1 MSSPLQPQG
10 GAFESASETQ
20 KGLLFALGAYGI
32 WGIAPIYFVWV
43 GYAGPFEILAN
54 RIVWAIPLLLVL
66 LGLTNQWAGVWK
78 LTRSQLAILVATAM
92 ALSINWL
99 TFITAI
105 QAEKIAEASL
115 GYYINPLV
123 NVILGWLFLQE
134 RMRPLQWLAIAV
146 AAFGVGTELVIQASV
161 PWLGLTLAMS
171 FGIYGLL
178 RKRVNLPAV
187 VGLFIETLLVLPV
200 ALGYL
205 ILLYLDQGTRAISDA
220 GSLALG
226 GVITVI
232 PLVFFA
238 AAATRL
244 PLTTL
249 GFLQYLAPT
258 ITLLLAIF
266 LYDETVPAI
275 RWFTFSMIWLAVVIF
290 SLENLYQYRKRG
302 LGNAK

>member
-1 MSSPLQPQG
+1 LSSSPQANEG
-10 GAFESASETQ
+10 GAEALDETK

-43 GYAGPFEILAN
+43 GFAGPFEILAN

-66 LGLTNQWAGVWK
+66 LGVTKQWAGVWT
-78 LTRSQLAILVATAM
+78 LTKSQLAILVVTAI

-99 TFITAI
+99 TFISAI

-134 RMRPLQWLAIAV
+134 RMRPLQWLAIGL
-146 AAFGVGTELVIQASV
+146 AAFGVGTELVVQASV

-171 FGIYGLL
+171 FGVYGLL
-178 RKRVNLPAV
+178 RKKVNLPAV
-187 VGLFIETLLVLPV
+187 VGLFVETMLVLPI

-205 ILLYLDQGTRAISDA
+205 ILLYLDQGTRTIFDGA
-220 GSLALG
+220 SLALG

-249 GFLQYLAPT
+249 GFVQYLAPT

-290 SLENLYQYRKRG
+290 SLENLYQYRKRR
-302 LGNAK
+302 LGDGK

>member
-1 MSSPLQPQG
+1 LSQLRTTNATLSG
-10 GAFESASETQ
+10 ETQ
-20 KGLLFALGAYGI
+20 KGFLFALGAYGI

-43 GYAGPFEILAN
+43 GFAGPLEILAN
-54 RIVWAIPLLLVL
+54 RIVWAIPLLLLL
-66 LGLTNQWAGVWK
+66 LGLTKQWAGVWK
-78 LTRSQLAILVATAM
+78 LTLPQLAILVATAT

-99 TFITAI
+99 TFIWSI

-123 NVILGWLFLQE
+123 NVILGWLFLHE
-134 RMRPLQWLAIAV
+134 RMRPLQWCAVGV
-146 AAFGVGTELVIQASV
+146 AAFGVGTELVVQASV
-161 PWLGLTLAMS
+161 PWLGLTLALS

-187 VGLFIETLLVLPV
+187 VGLFIETLMVLPI
-200 ALGYL
+200 ALAYL
-205 ILLYLDQGTRAISDA
+205 LWLYLEQGARPLSDGA
-220 GSLALG
+220 SLAIG

-249 GFLQYLAPT
+249 GFVQYLAPT
-258 ITLLLAIF
+258 CALLIAIF
-266 LYDETVPAI
+266 LYGETVPAI

-290 SLENLYQYRKRG
+290 SLENLYQFRKRS
-302 LGNAK
+302 LGGTK

>member
-1 MSSPLQPQG
+1 MSSSPQANEG
-10 GAFESASETQ
+10 GAEALDETK

-43 GYAGPFEILAN
+43 GFAGPFEILAN

-66 LGLTNQWAGVWK
+66 LGVTKQWAGVWT
-78 LTRSQLAILVATAM
+78 LTKSQLAILVVTAI

-99 TFITAI
+99 TFISAI

-134 RMRPLQWLAIAV
+134 RMRPLQWLAIGL
-146 AAFGVGTELVIQASV
+146 AAFGVGTELVVQASV

-171 FGIYGLL
+171 FGVYGLL
-178 RKRVNLPAV
+178 RKKVNLPAV
-187 VGLFIETLLVLPV
+187 VGLFVETMLVLPI

-205 ILLYLDQGTRAISDA
+205 ILLYLDQGTRTIFDGA
-220 GSLALG
+220 SLALG

-249 GFLQYLAPT
+249 GFVQYLAPT

-290 SLENLYQYRKRG
+290 SLENLYQYRKRR
-302 LGNAK
+302 LGDGK

>member
-1 MSSPLQPQG
+1 MSSSPQANEG
-10 GAFESASETQ
+10 GAEALDETK

-43 GYAGPFEILAN
+43 GFAGPFEILAN

-66 LGLTNQWAGVWK
+66 LGVTKQWAGVWT
-78 LTRSQLAILVATAM
+78 LTKSQLAILVVTAI

-99 TFITAI
+99 TFISAI

-134 RMRPLQWLAIAV
+134 RMRPLQWLAIGL
-146 AAFGVGTELVIQASV
+146 AAFGVGTELVVQASV

-171 FGIYGLL
+171 FGVYGLL
-178 RKRVNLPAV
+178 RKKVNLPAV
-187 VGLFIETLLVLPV
+187 VGLFVETMLVLPI

-205 ILLYLDQGTRAISDA
+205 ILLYLDQGTRTIFDGA
-220 GSLALG
+220 SLALG

-244 PLTTL
+244 SLTTL
-249 GFLQYLAPT
+249 GFVQYLAPT

-290 SLENLYQYRKRG
+290 SLENLYQYRKRR
-302 LGNAK
+302 LGDGK

>member
-1 MSSPLQPQG
+1 MSQLRTTNATLSG
-10 GAFESASETQ
+10 ETQ
-20 KGLLFALGAYGI
+20 KGFLFALGAYGI

-43 GYAGPFEILAN
+43 GFAGPLEILAN
-54 RIVWAIPLLLVL
+54 RIVWAIPLLLLL
-66 LGLTNQWAGVWK
+66 LGLTKQWAGVWK
-78 LTRSQLAILVATAM
+78 LTLPQLAILVATAT

-99 TFITAI
+99 TFIWSI

-134 RMRPLQWLAIAV
+134 RMRPLQWCAVGV
-146 AAFGVGTELVIQASV
+146 AAFGVGTELVVQASV
-161 PWLGLTLAMS
+161 PWLGLTLALS

-187 VGLFIETLLVLPV
+187 VGLFIETLIVLPI
-200 ALGYL
+200 ALAYL
-205 ILLYLDQGTRAISDA
+205 LWLYLEQDARPLSDGA
-220 GSLALG
+220 SLAIG

-249 GFLQYLAPT
+249 GFVQYLAPT
-258 ITLLLAIF
+258 CALLIAIF
-266 LYDETVPAI
+266 LYGETVPAI

-290 SLENLYQYRKRG
+290 SLENLYQFRKRS
-302 LGNAK
+302 LGGTK

>member
-1 MSSPLQPQG
+1 MRSSLQPRN
-10 GAFESASETQ
+10 SADDSFSETK
-20 KGLLFALGAYGI
+20 KGLLFALGAYGV

-43 GYAGPFEILAN
+43 GFAGPFEILAN
-54 RIVWAIPLLLVL
+54 RIVWAIPLLLLL
-66 LGLTNQWAGVWK
+66 LGLTKQWAGVWK
-78 LTRSQLAILVATAM
+78 LTRSQLIILVATAA

-134 RMRPLQWLAIAV
+134 RMRPLQWLAIGV
-146 AAFGVGTELVIQASV
+146 AAFGVGTELVMQASV

-178 RKRVNLPAV
+178 RKLVNLPAV
-187 VGLFIETLLVLPV
+187 VGLFIETLLVAPI

-205 ILLYLDQGTRAISDA
+205 ILLYVDHGTRTVFEGA
-220 GSLALG
+220 SLALG

-249 GFLQYLAPT
+249 GFVQYLAPT

-266 LYDETVPAI
+266 LYDEAVPAI

-290 SLENLYQYRKRG
+290 SVENLYQYRKRG
-302 LGNAK
+302 LGEGK

>member
-1 MSSPLQPQG
+1 MRSPLQPRN
-10 GAFESASETQ
+10 SADDSLSETK
-20 KGLLFALGAYGI
+20 KGLLFALGAYGV

-43 GYAGPFEILAN
+43 GFAGPFEILAN
-54 RIVWAIPLLLVL
+54 RIVWAIPLLLLL
-66 LGLTNQWAGVWK
+66 LGLTKQWAGVWK
-78 LTRSQLAILVATAM
+78 LTRSQLIILVATAA

-134 RMRPLQWLAIAV
+134 RMRPLQWLAIGV
-146 AAFGVGTELVIQASV
+146 AAFGVGTELVMQASV

-178 RKRVNLPAV
+178 RKLVNLPAV
-187 VGLFIETLLVLPV
+187 VGLFIETLLVAPI

-205 ILLYLDQGTRAISDA
+205 ILLYRDHGTRTIFDGA
-220 GSLALG
+220 SLALG

-249 GFLQYLAPT
+249 GFVQYLAPT
-258 ITLLLAIF
+258 LTLLLAIF

-290 SLENLYQYRKRG
+290 SVENLYQYRKRG
-302 LGNAK
+302 LGKGK

>member
-1 MSSPLQPQG
+1 MSSPFQPQ
-10 GAFESASETQ
+10 ESTTESSSESQ
-20 KGLLFALGAYGI
+20 KGLLFAVGAYGI

-43 GYAGPFEILAN
+43 GFAGPFEILAN
-54 RIVWAIPLLLVL
+54 RIVWAIPLLLL
-66 LGLTNQWAGVWK
+66 MLGLTKQWAGVWR
-78 LTRSQLAILVATAM
+78 LTRAQLAILVATAV

-99 TFITAI
+99 TFIWAI

-115 GYYINPLV
+115 GYYINPLF
-123 NVILGWLFLQE
+123 NVMLGWLFLQE
-134 RMRPLQWLAIAV
+134 RMRPLQWLAIGV
-146 AAFGVGTELVIQASV
+146 AAFGIATELVVQASV

-178 RKRVNLPAV
+178 RKKVNLPAV
-187 VGLFIETLLVLPV
+187 VGLFIETLLVLPI

-205 ILLYLDQGTRAISDA
+205 ILLYLDQGTRTFVDGA
-220 GSLALG
+220 SLALG

-249 GFLQYLAPT
+249 GFVQYLAPT
-258 ITLLLAIF
+258 CALLLALF
-266 LYDETVPAI
+266 LYD
-275 RWFTFSMIWLAVVIF
+275 
-290 SLENLYQYRKRG
+290 
-302 LGNAK
+302 